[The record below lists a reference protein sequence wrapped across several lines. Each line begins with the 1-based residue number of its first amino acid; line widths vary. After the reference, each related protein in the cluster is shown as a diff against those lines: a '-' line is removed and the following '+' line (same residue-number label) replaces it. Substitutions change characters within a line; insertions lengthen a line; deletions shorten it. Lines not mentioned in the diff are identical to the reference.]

1 LTFDN
6 NSPTRTELSFDCHR
20 RALCAVYVNMN
31 SHLQRTSVVTG
42 GTDGIGKVIARE
54 LAASGHRT
62 IIVGRDEAK
71 GRQAERELRAST
83 SNEHVDFIQADLA
96 LIQGVDTLAAA
107 IVQRCTSLDT
117 LILNAGVV
125 HRTRELTSEGLERMF
140 ATNFLGRF
148 ELTRALLPLLEA
160 AGRRD
165 DPAHLLFVNGA
176 ARGRRIDYADPS
188 LRARFSVI
196 RAIRQ
201 FCLAND
207 LFALSLAQR
216 VHESTASA
224 RVSIAC
230 LKLGP
235 VKTNIRRQGPWWMK
249 WIVPLIVDPFLGQMP
264 EDAAKSAFRAMREA
278 SPNDPS
284 AVVFMKIRRF
294 TQLSPDDGLLDQK
307 EWMRLWTWADQLAKG
322 ARTRGHMSA
331 RDTERNLSGFATT

>member
-1 LTFDN
+1 
-6 NSPTRTELSFDCHR
+6 
-20 RALCAVYVNMN
+20 M
-31 SHLQRTSVVTG
+31 TG

-54 LAASGHRT
+54 LAAMGHRT
-62 IIVGRDEAK
+62 IIVGRNEAK

-83 SNEHVDFIQADLA
+83 SNERVDFIQADLSLVQGIDA
-96 LIQGVDTLAAA
+96 LAVA
-107 IVQRCTSLDT
+107 ITQRCTSLDT

-125 HRTRELTSEGLERMF
+125 LRTRELTNEGLERMF

-148 ELTRALLPLLEA
+148 ELARALLPLLEA

-165 DPAHLLFVNGA
+165 DPSHLLLVNGA
-176 ARGRRIDYADPS
+176 ARGRRIHYADPS

-196 RAIRQ
+196 RAVRQ

-216 VHESTASA
+216 VHESPASA

-249 WIVPLIVDPFLGQMP
+249 WIVPLILDPLLGQMP

-278 SPNDPS
+278 SPNDPAS
-284 AVVFMKIRRF
+284 VLFMKIRRF
-294 TQLSPDDGLLDQK
+294 RQLSPDDGLLDER
-307 EWMRLWTWADQLAKG
+307 EWARLWTWSDQLAKA
-322 ARTRGHMSA
+322 ARAHTLDASVGTPLMISA
-331 RDTERNLSGFATT
+331 L